1 MVQANFSKISTSTTV
16 QSAKDIHSTLSY
28 AQAHKT
34 QIFVDIISEGKT
46 IHQIR
51 AYCIDHNKSIIRL
64 FVQSKQE
71 IKFPQHAE
79 VSMLFYTEKDGKQV
93 PCNFLSTIKNTF
105 THKGLFFID
114 VSVPNF
120 IGHSQRRNCVR
131 IPITKSEIPNLKLWA
146 ESKAGSDEQMQWLA
160 IQDEEFDIVDV
171 STGGMLFLL
180 NANIEIAKQL
190 KEGSKIL
197 LTAIFPYSNKVPLC
211 LSMLS
216 TIRRYVKNPHN
227 SEWYSM
233 GIRFVRWAY
242 LENYSTWNS
251 IPDDNGIPPLS
262 NWVFQ
267 VMANRKRA

>member
-114 VSVPNF
+114 VSVPTPQLRA
-120 IGHSQRRNCVR
+120 HSHYEIRNSQPETLGRKQSGLGRANAVARHSGRR
-131 IPITKSEIPNLKLWA
+131 I
-146 ESKAGSDEQMQWLA
+146 
-160 IQDEEFDIVDV
+160 
-171 STGGMLFLL
+171 
-180 NANIEIAKQL
+180 
-190 KEGSKIL
+190 
-197 LTAIFPYSNKVPLC
+197 
-211 LSMLS
+211 
-216 TIRRYVKNPHN
+216 
-227 SEWYSM
+227 
-233 GIRFVRWAY
+233 
-242 LENYSTWNS
+242 
-251 IPDDNGIPPLS
+251 
-262 NWVFQ
+262 
-267 VMANRKRA
+267 